1 MPMAKRTW
9 KQKLSRLF
17 LRLLLYVGLPVGLL
31 TAFIHTP
38 LVKSLVFDALSRYAL
53 KKYSLQVTVRSWDY
67 SLLTGWVKA
76 RDLTVSTP
84 QGAFFCRVP
93 AVDFRFSP
101 SQLIR
106 GELLPQSLL
115 LDGVQLVLTLPS
127 EELRLQS
134 EDSGPV
140 DIHFRRITV
149 RRGTLRIREL
159 EIPLDFDAG
168 RFDWALSR
176 SGASANYALDLSL
189 RDALLRQGPRQVP
202 LDRLQVAG
210 DWTPS
215 HLLLH
220 DIQLDS
226 PLLTWRGSG
235 GIATTGTGRYH
246 VDGKGRIHLARLRD
260 VQPVLPVELS
270 GDVGVTLLLAG
281 EGGAPPLISGTLQGR
296 EVFVNRQRIRSLFAK
311 LSMSGPD
318 YSCDDLNLEV
328 DPDGTLT
335 GRVTVSMAEKRVRF
349 SAQMMDFALAV
360 FRTGRF
366 FEHPLDGL
374 VEGAVEGEI
383 PFSGPPSV
391 RWDGQIA
398 DLKILLPNRHDYY
411 RGEFIRGRV
420 ALEKGTL
427 RFEVDQALGEGVLL
441 DGAGRVAGSELWLDR
456 LHVRVPIQEE
466 ARDLIERVARLS
478 PELLEKLKD
487 LTINGQTEFN
497 GRLHL
502 KGSFPEV
509 SGTLQAQE
517 VALAG
522 VAWDEVRLPFDLD
535 RNRIRLRD
543 ALLRRGQ
550 SRVDMNLD
558 LRLEP
563 DTHLDA
569 IDARVQDMDWAKIE
583 KTLNFV
589 GVDFGDVQPARL
601 VSAAVSGRLRLALPE
616 DGPWGG
622 EWALAADH
630 LFHKGVGF
638 GRLNVDGRLDG
649 KTVRLER
656 VALQGEQG
664 EMTGRGEWDTETD
677 RVYGSGEIQRLS
689 LDRIDETKAAGL
701 QGAFEGTFRL
711 QGTLAKPDLQVEA
724 KSSKVSFQGESFG
737 DLQLKGR
744 LIGET
749 VSYNIRA
756 VFRRNLYHSLGTLTL
771 GEHPVLESTL
781 LLDGVKIRPFL
792 RQFHFPLAQ
801 EIQGTVKGEVI
812 VVYPF
817 DQPEK
822 LEVDA
827 RLQEFG
833 LQFRHLDLK
842 STQTIYVKVANRRL
856 SMDGVTL
863 LLNGDPVSIRGN
875 LGVFPLSRLQVD
887 IQGTI
892 RAELLE
898 PFYPDLHPGGKL
910 IVQSTIQGDPANPT
924 LSGRAELKDA
934 SLKIRSPELSLS
946 KINGVFELSSRSI
959 RTDRVTLDTPY
970 GPAVLSGEC
979 LLKNLEPSR
988 WSANLTAD
996 RLYIPYP
1003 KGFVSQVSTSL
1014 RFQGQG
1020 GGRSLL
1026 SGDIWIGKSAPAT
1039 ELDLPGFAAMV
1050 SSLGIGG
1057 EEGGGGPSFPG
1068 LVLNLNVKG
1077 DRSIQIESKAME
1089 ITGSIDLQ
1097 ITGSVD
1103 APAVRGS
1110 LLVNSGE
1117 LKFKVN
1123 RFQVDR
1129 GVVSFVNPAR
1139 IDPEINLQLS
1149 CNIKDYQV
1157 MITLEGPVS
1166 RLRTRFSSIPSLP
1179 TVDVVRLITTGELPS
1194 GYSHTAPEYRTSDT
1208 TGLLS
1213 QMLSETVR
1221 ERLGR
1226 VIGVDTFS
1234 VDTSGVGAEA
1244 SGKTRVTVG
1253 EQVSRDLFVTYSKS
1267 FSSEEEDLIFIEY
1280 RLSPR
1285 VTVMASRDEK
1295 GYFGLDIR
1303 FRRKIR

>member
-9 KQKLSRLF
+9 KRKLTRLF
-17 LRLLLYVGLPVGLL
+17 LRLMLYVGLPVGLL
-31 TAFIHTP
+31 LAFIHTP

-53 KKYSLQVTVRSWDY
+53 KKYSLQLTVRSWDY

-93 AVDFRFSP
+93 AVDFRFSTM
-101 SQLIR
+101 QLVR
-106 GELLPQSLL
+106 GELLPQSLR

-127 EELRLQS
+127 EELKLQS

-140 DIHFRRITV
+140 DIHFRRIAV
-149 RRGTLRIREL
+149 RRGTLRIKDL

-168 RFDWALSR
+168 RFDWVLTR
-176 SGASANYALDLSL
+176 SGADPNYGLDLSL
-189 RDALLRQGPRQVP
+189 RDAILRQGTGQFAI
-202 LDRLQVAG
+202 DRLQVTG

-215 HLLLH
+215 HVLLH

-226 PLLTWRGSG
+226 PLLAWRGSG
-235 GIATTGTGRYH
+235 GVATTGTGRYH

-260 VQPVLPVELS
+260 VLPALPVELS
-270 GDVGVTLLLAG
+270 GDVGVGMLLAG
-281 EGGAPPLISGTLQGR
+281 EGGSPPLLSGTVQGE
-296 EVFVNRQRIRSLFAK
+296 EVYVNRQRIRSLSAK

-318 YSCDDLNLEV
+318 YACDDLHVEV
-328 DPDGTLT
+328 DPDGTLS
-335 GRVTVSMAEKRVRF
+335 GRLTVSMAEKRVRF

-374 VEGAVEGEI
+374 VEGTVEGEV

-391 RWDGQIA
+391 RWDGQVA
-398 DLKILLPNRHDYY
+398 DLRVLLPNGRDYY

-420 ALEKGTL
+420 ALERETL
-427 RFEVDQALGEGVLL
+427 RFEVDQALGEGVLV
-441 DGAGRVAGSELWLDR
+441 DGAGRVAGGELWLDR
-456 LHVRVPIQEE
+456 LHVQVPIQEE

-478 PELLEKLKD
+478 PGLLEKLED
-487 LTINGQTEFN
+487 MTIRGQTEFT

-509 SGTLQAQE
+509 SGTLSARDI
-517 VALAG
+517 ALAG
-522 VAWDEVRLPFDLD
+522 VGWDEVRLPFDLG
-535 RNRIRLRD
+535 RSRLQLRD

-550 SRVDMNLD
+550 SRVDMDLD

-563 DTHLDA
+563 GTHLDA
-569 IDARVQDMDWAKIE
+569 IDARVQDMDWAKVE

-589 GVDFGDVQPARL
+589 GVDFGDVHPARL
-601 VSAAVSGRLRLALPE
+601 VSADISGRLRLALPE
-616 DGPWGG
+616 GGPWEG
-622 EWALAADH
+622 EWALTADH
-630 LFHKGVGF
+630 LYHKGVEF
-638 GRLNVDGRLDG
+638 GRLTVGGRLDG
-649 KTVRLER
+649 RTVRLEQ

-664 EMTGRGEWDTETD
+664 EVTGRGEWDTESD
-677 RVYGSGEIQRLS
+677 RIGGSGEIRRLS
-689 LDRIDETKAAGL
+689 LDRIDETKNAGL
-701 QGAFEGTFRL
+701 QGTFEGTYRL
-711 QGTLAKPDLQVEA
+711 QGTLARPDLQVDA
-724 KSSKVSFQGESFG
+724 RSSKIAFQGESFG

-749 VSYNIRA
+749 VSYNLRA
-756 VFRRNLYHSLGTLTL
+756 VFRRNLYHALGTLTL

-792 RQFHFPLAQ
+792 RQFHFPLAR
-801 EIQGTVKGEVI
+801 EIQGTVKGEII

-833 LQFRHLDLK
+833 VQFRHLDLK

-856 SMDGVTL
+856 SLDGATL
-863 LLNGDPVSIRGN
+863 LLNGDPVAIRGS
-875 LGVFPLSRLQVD
+875 LGVFPLSKLQVD
-887 IQGTI
+887 LQGAI
-892 RAELLE
+892 RADLLE

-910 IVQSTIQGDPANPT
+910 IIQSAIQGDPANPT

-934 SLKIRSPELSLS
+934 SLKIRSPELTLS

-959 RTDRVTLDTPY
+959 RAERVTVDTPY
-970 GPAVLSGEC
+970 GPAALSGEC
-979 LLKNLEPSR
+979 LLKNLEPAR
-988 WSANLTAD
+988 WSANLSAN

-1003 KGFVSQVSTSL
+1003 KGFISQVSTSL
-1014 RFQGQG
+1014 RFQGQSG
-1020 GGRSLL
+1020 GQSLL
-1026 SGDIWIGKSAPAT
+1026 SGDVWIDKSAPAT

-1057 EEGGGGPSFPG
+1057 EGGGGATLPG

-1097 ITGSVD
+1097 ITGSIEE
-1103 APAVRGS
+1103 PAIRGS
-1110 LLVNSGE
+1110 LLVNNGE

-1129 GVVSFVNPAR
+1129 GVVSFVNPSR

-1157 MITLEGPVS
+1157 MITLEGAVS

-1194 GYSHTAPEYRTSDT
+1194 GYSHTSPEYRTADT